1 MEPKEETIHA
11 ALTAEAIR
19 LLSAY
24 HAATEEQKKIV
35 GYILKINEI
44 TMNIEELKRPG
55 TIKHRAK
62 RRKPS

>member
-11 ALTAEAIR
+11 ALTAEDIR

-44 TMNIEELKRPG
+44 TMSIEE
-55 TIKHRAK
+55 
-62 RRKPS
+62 